1 MREFK
6 NGDVSGQHRWM
17 LLGFLF
23 SGGLINYLDR
33 SALSVAAPI
42 VTRDLHLNP
51 TQLGM
56 VFSIFFAGYAVAAF
70 LGGCGADAFG
80 PKRVFT
86 ISMTVWSL
94 FSGLTAA
101 ATGFVSL
108 LIVRTI
114 FGLGEGPFST
124 AANKIINSSF
134 PSSQRGLAIGLANA
148 GTPIGGATSSLLV
161 GWLMVLYGWRVSF
174 VAIAVIG
181 FTWTAVWVR
190 YQIRRGNN
198 KDSRS
203 MVHEP
208 ARTNSDRTKTQFVRR
223 ELLFYLRQRAVIV
236 LAVAFFG
243 YGYVLYFFLT
253 WFPSYLTNVQ
263 HLSLRAMALLNS
275 IPWVLGAAG
284 LTLSGFLSDFL
295 CVRIARDHLF
305 GRKFVLVSG
314 LGSAAICV
322 AFAGIASGVI
332 AVIALMSAAVFLV
345 YLTGTTYWAI
355 VQEIVQSQYV
365 GATGGFV
372 HLIANCAGIVGPILT
387 GVIFQFS
394 GSFRPAF
401 FLAGAFAFF
410 GACLVAIFVRRIEI
424 PMPTDRIGVKQMC

>member
-1 MREFK
+1 MREFR
-6 NGDVSGQHRWM
+6 NGDVSRQHRWM

-56 VFSIFFAGYAVAAF
+56 VFSIFFAGYSVAAF
-70 LGGCGADAFG
+70 LGGYGADAFG

-86 ISMTVWSL
+86 ISMIVWSL

-108 LIVRTI
+108 LVIRTV

-124 AANKIINSSF
+124 AANKIVNNSF

-148 GTPIGGATSSLLV
+148 GTPIGGAISSLLV
-161 GWLMVLYGWRVSF
+161 GWLMVLYGWRISF
-174 VAIAVIG
+174 GGIALIG

-190 YQIRRGNN
+190 YQIRGSN
-198 KDSRS
+198 KHSNSTVRAP
-203 MVHEP
+203 VQ
-208 ARTNSDRTKTQFVRR
+208 TVSDRPKTQLVRR
-223 ELLFYLRQRAVIV
+223 ELLFYLRQRAIIV
-236 LAVAFFG
+236 LGIAFFG
-243 YGYVLYFFLT
+243 YGYILYFFLT

-284 LTLSGFLSDFL
+284 LTLSGSLSDFL
-295 CVRIARDHLF
+295 SLRIGRDHLF
-305 GRKFVLVSG
+305 GRKLVLVAG
-314 LGSAAICV
+314 LASAATCV

-332 AVIALMSAAVFLV
+332 TVIVLMSAAVFLV

-401 FLAGAFAFF
+401 FLAGAFALF
-410 GACLVAIFVRRIEI
+410 GACLVAIFVRRIEVAT
-424 PMPTDRIGVKQMC
+424 PSDSVGVKQVC